1 MAAKTMSTQKR
12 ATILLAI
19 VALFLVIYF
28 LPSPDGLT
36 ANGKTSIALIL

>member
-12 ATILLAI
+12 AIILLAI

-28 LPSPDGLT
+28 LP
-36 ANGKTSIALIL
+36 